1 MKIVVIGATARI
13 RSETA
18 EKLRERGHEV
28 AQATSRHQA
37 SILTQAPRDP
47 GHAGRHLR
55 KFLER
60 TFALM
65 RTLWCRLRRQEAGD
79 VRGRGQVKPRRE
91 DSASWS
97 AVQTGHREIETG
109 DWT

>member
-18 EKLRERGHEV
+18 KKLRERGYEV
-28 AQATSRHQA
+28 APERSRRRA
-37 SILTQAPRDP
+37 SILTEAPRDP
-47 GHAGRHLR
+47 GHAGRYLR

-65 RTLWCRLRRQEAGD
+65 RTLWLRLRRQEAGD
-79 VRGRGQVKPRRE
+79 VSGQ
-91 DSASWS
+91 
-97 AVQTGHREIETG
+97 G
-109 DWT
+109 